1 MTKDKYLKIIS
12 TCIQGSISSRCR
24 DILGKVDKEQM
35 VLGIVFFF
43 EASGMDDYLESE
55 SAIVEACRE
64 HFGKTAPVVTCVAQK
79 PIGTTLTAEVLYLRE
94 DATVEYSEDYIII
107 RGEKGAELI
116 TKGIHFPHEGDT
128 GAQAR
133 RIFERIREILDN
145 EGFKV
150 NEIVRQWNY
159 IEGITHTDGKIQNYQ
174 LFNDARSAFY
184 GSVDWPNG
192 YPAATGIG
200 CSEGGVTV
208 SVYAVK
214 DCATVSKPIDNPIQ
228 VPAHKYSGKVLKE
241 GREAVR
247 TTPKFERARLLDDTV
262 LVSGTAAIKG
272 ENSEISTDPWLQS
285 EAAIDVM
292 EHLVEPGNI
301 FPDCPRF
308 HFEAIR
314 VYIKKEKDIPAI
326 VSSLTAHWKGVPIH
340 FLMADICRPELL
352 LELEGI
358 GTIGRFLEC
367 CCTDSGEAV
376 EAQAGGAG
384 RIELCEDLPCG
395 GVTPSRDNITKVL
408 SEVAVPVNVL
418 IRARGGDFVY
428 TEEEIEEMVESIRMC
443 KSMGVNGVVIGAL
456 KPDGSVDM
464 DAMRRMMEAAE
475 GLSVTFHRAFDEC
488 NDPLKALEDIISLGC
503 NRLLTAGHATN
514 VNDGAPMLKE
524 LVDRAAGRIV
534 IMAGSGVR
542 PGNIGQLEISA
553 GLREFHSSSHGTDG
567 RTARETVSAMV
578 KG

>member
-12 TCIQGSISSRCR
+12 TGIQGSISSRCQ
-24 DILGKVDKEQM
+24 DILGKVDRGQM

-43 EASGMDDYLESE
+43 EASGLDDYLGSE

-64 HFGKTAPVVTCVAQK
+64 HFGKAAPVVTCVAQK

-116 TKGIHFPHEGDT
+116 TKGIHFLHEGDT

-133 RIFERIREILDN
+133 RIFGRIREILDN

-272 ENSEISTDPWLQS
+272 ENSEISTDPLLQS

-292 EHLVEPGNI
+292 EHLVAPGNI

-314 VYIKKEKDIPAI
+314 VYIKNEKDIPAI
-326 VSSLTAHWKGVPIH
+326 VSSLTAYWKGVPIH

>member
-12 TCIQGSISSRCR
+12 TGIQGSISSRCR

>member
-133 RIFERIREILDN
+133 RIFGRIREILDN
-145 EGFKV
+145 ERFKV

-358 GTIGRFLEC
+358 GSVKRFLEC
-367 CCTDSGEAV
+367 CCTDAGEAM